1 MEIRNIIFD
10 LGGVLYNI
18 NYNLTAHAFKSLDI
32 SNFDDIFT
40 QASQLQLF
48 DLLDKGAITPDAFR
62 NELRN
67 LTGLPLTDQQI
78 DNAWNAMLLE
88 MHPYSLEL
96 LAKVKGRYRT
106 FLLSDTNQIHFPV
119 FLQYLI
125 DNHNLDNL
133 KDLFEEQYLSFEMG
147 MRKPDVEIFNFVI
160 RQNGL
165 IPSET
170 LFIDDTPQHVA
181 GARKAGLRAYW
192 LNVDTESVADLF
204 ENGQLKRSFL
214 NVLQNQNT

>member
-106 FLLSDTNQIHFPV
+106 FLLSNTNQIHFPV

-125 DNHNLDNL
+125 DNHNIDNL
-133 KDLFEEQYLSFEMG
+133 KGLFEEQYLSFEMG

>member
-106 FLLSDTNQIHFPV
+106 FLLSNTNQIHFPV